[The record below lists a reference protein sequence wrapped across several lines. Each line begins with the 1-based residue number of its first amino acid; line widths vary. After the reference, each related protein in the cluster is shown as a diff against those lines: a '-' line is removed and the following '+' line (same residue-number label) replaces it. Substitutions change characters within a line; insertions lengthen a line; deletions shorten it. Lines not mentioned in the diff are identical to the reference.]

1 MFSPQEEE
9 LGAPLLAHSEEGQL
23 GDLLLRSNL
32 PRMETESNSSQSM
45 MTSRLMPNEGI
56 RRVVY
61 WALGVRTMA
70 DVLPEPLQMIVNSG
84 KLSVAFFLGGYS
96 VILAL
101 WFPFWIFTFFVGEL
115 GVYCLLLLAVFMV
128 GRGIIRMI
136 AFPGS
141 SSVSCPR
148 GRDLARDIITLDNPY
163 SSLFHLCY
171 PLAHLIRN

>member
-1 MFSPQEEE
+1 VFSPQEEE
-9 LGAPLLAHSEEGQL
+9 LGAPLLTHSEEGQL
-23 GDLLLRSNL
+23 GDLLLSSNL
-32 PRMETESNSSQSM
+32 PRMETESDSSQTM
-45 MTSRLMPNEGI
+45 MPSGLMANEGI

-70 DVLPEPLQMIVNSG
+70 DVLPEPLQMIINSG
-84 KLSVAFFLGGYS
+84 KLLAAFFLGGYS

-115 GVYCLLLLAVFMV
+115 GVYCLLLVAVFMV

-141 SSVSCPR
+141 SSVSYRP
-148 GRDLARDIITLDNPY
+148 GRALARDTPLDNPY
-163 SSLFHLCY
+163 SSCTTYVTL
-171 PLAHLIRN
+171 